1 MMRGFKRKSL
11 PMKFFLFFILS
22 VLTAFPACAESGL
35 VSHAAVYNITLQSTE
50 GGASSVVHA
59 GGKMRYSV
67 QKVCDSWQTETVFS
81 LDISYELSGIDT
93 TNWKQTT
100 VESADGCRFDF
111 DVFVRENGTD
121 RKDLAGKARCEGGK
135 KVLRLSVPA
144 LSEAVFPKNVAF
156 PMQQIVTLIDAA
168 KAGKKDVSGYVY
180 DGTRPEALH
189 SMHAVISRP
198 AGAVRNSEIKGDT
211 GLLKDKQSFWFNI
224 AFYPEFKTG
233 RPDDGKPLY
242 EAALRYY
249 DNGISDEVTQD
260 FGAYKLRSS
269 LVELKRLPDVPCMD
283 KKKTAQALTTP

>member
-1 MMRGFKRKSL
+1 MT
-11 PMKFFLFFILS
+11 FFLFFILS
-22 VLTAFPACAESGL
+22 VFAVFPASAESGL
-35 VSHAAVYNITLQSTE
+35 ASHAAVYDIALQSTE

-111 DVFVRENGTD
+111 DVFVREDGTD
-121 RKDLAGKARCEGGK
+121 RRDLAGKARCDAGK
-135 KVLRLSVPA
+135 KILRLSAPA
-144 LSEAVFPKNVAF
+144 ASEAVFPKNVAF
-156 PMQQIVTLIDAA
+156 PMQQIVTLINAA
-168 KAGKKDVSGYVY
+168 KAGKQEVSGYVY

-198 AGAVRNSEIKGDT
+198 VPAVRNSKIRGDAN
-211 GLLKDKQSFWFNI
+211 LLKDRQSFWFNI

-233 RPDDGKPLY
+233 RPDDGKPMY

-249 DNGISDEVTQD
+249 DNGVSDEVTQD
-260 FGAYKLRSS
+260 FGAYKLRST
-269 LVELKRLPDVPCMD
+269 LVELKRLPDVPCAEQ
-283 KKKTAQALTTP
+283 KKTAQALTTP